1 MYGNKVSVRG
11 PSRYGTAVDL
21 FFWGLAAGLGFLA
34 ATLPKT
40 MLPPGSDNVT
50 RAIFMNGGFLVSGI
64 LLGALRPER
73 AWRWGLATILALPVA
88 DAIRIGGDPN
98 TAALSTEEMMNALL
112 QTLPGHVTHFLPAGL
127 GAYLGAYML
136 GRRV

>member
-1 MYGNKVSVRG
+1 MPKDKVSVRA
-11 PSRYGTAVDL
+11 PSHFGTAVDL
-21 FFWGLAAGLGFLA
+21 FFWLLAAGLGFLA
-34 ATLPKT
+34 ASLPKIL
-40 MLPPGSDNVT
+40 LPPGSDNVT
-50 RAIFMNGGFLVSGI
+50 RAIFMNGGFLVTGI

-98 TAALSTEEMMNALL
+98 AASLTTEEMMTALL
-112 QTLPGHVTHFLPAGL
+112 NTLPGHVTHFLPAGL

>member
-1 MYGNKVSVRG
+1 MPLQKVSVRA

-21 FFWGLAAGLGFLA
+21 FFWVLAASLGFLA
-34 ATLPKT
+34 ASLPKVI
-40 MLPPGSDNVT
+40 LPPGSDNVT
-50 RAIFMNGGFLVSGI
+50 RAIFMNGGVLVAGI

-98 TAALSTEEMMNALL
+98 AASLTTEEMMTALL
-112 QTLPGHVTHFLPAGL
+112 DTLPGHVTHFLPAGL

>member
-1 MYGNKVSVRG
+1 MYRNQVSVRG

-21 FFWGLAAGLGFLA
+21 FFWVLAAGLGFLA

-40 MLPPGSDNVT
+40 LLPPGSDNVT

-73 AWRWGLATILALPVA
+73 AWRWGLASILALPVA
-88 DAIRIGGDPN
+88 DAVRIGGDPN
-98 TAALSTEEMMNALL
+98 AAALTTEEMMNALL
-112 QTLPGHVTHFLPAGL
+112 ETLPQHVTHFLPAGL

-136 GRRV
+136 GRRI